1 MKKPKIIK
9 WTLDIEDM
17 RNIVDTI
24 SLVDEPAIEVNW
36 MAFKNQKVKELN
48 VGSMTKEEFAAL
60 AMVAE
65 EQRQQY
71 LPTDVPL
78 ERFQQFEG
86 ENIIVAPA
94 MIPDKLILRVDA
106 DGDPLYGFF
115 DSEAIKTAAY
125 AFQKYKYTDKFNIN
139 HDVNEKAEGV
149 YLAETWLVLDTE
161 SDKSQYFGYTNL
173 PKGTWM
179 NIIKVEN
186 QELYDEYIAS
196 GLLKGLSVE
205 AFVIEQVLLSKTT

>member
-48 VGSMTKEEFAAL
+48 LGSMTKEEFAAL

-71 LPTDVPL
+71 LPTDVPQ
-78 ERFQQFEG
+78 ERFQQFQG

-94 MIPDKLILRVDA
+94 MIADKLILRLDA

-115 DSEAIKTAAY
+115 DAEAIKTAAY
-125 AFQKYKYTDKFNIN
+125 AFQKYKLTDRFNIN
-139 HDVNEKAEGV
+139 HNTNEIAKGV

-161 SDKSQYFGYTNL
+161 SDKSQYFGYSL
-173 PKGTWM
+173 PVGSWFTILK
-179 NIIKVEN
+179 IEN